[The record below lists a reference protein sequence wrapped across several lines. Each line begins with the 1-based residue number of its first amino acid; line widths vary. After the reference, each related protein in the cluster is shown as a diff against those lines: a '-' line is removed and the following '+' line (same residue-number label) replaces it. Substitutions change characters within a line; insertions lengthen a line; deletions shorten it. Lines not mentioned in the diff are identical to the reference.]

1 MSLSANGIPCNAPR
15 CLPAAISAAAAFA
28 CRRARSNVG
37 VMNARVCASY
47 CSTRWMSASSN
58 STGESFRAAIRRAS
72 SVIGRSWSSVVM
84 GALIVLQRPG
94 VVKRA
99 VTASASRLGQPL
111 HRQLADRLAHRGAD
125 LGRVAVVHPV
135 VDTPDGDFLHEVVDA
150 APRAH
155 RAAGGVAGGAELRHR
170 TGAELGGQHGAER
183 G

>member
-1 MSLSANGIPCNAPR
+1 MSLSANGIPCNAPG
-15 CLPAAISAAAAFA
+15 CVPAVISAAAAFA

-37 VMNARVCASY
+37 VMNARVCASWS
-47 CSTRWMSASSN
+47 STRRISVSTS
-58 STGESFRAAIRRAS
+58 STGESLRAAMRPESLAID
-72 SVIGRSWSSVVM
+72 RSWSSVV
-84 GALIVLQRPG
+84 
-94 VVKRA
+94 

-111 HRQLADRLAHRGAD
+111 HRELADRLAHRGAD

-135 VDTPDGDFLHEVVDA
+135 VDAPDGDFLHEVVDA

-170 TGAELGGQHGAER
+170 TGAELGGQDGAER

>member
-15 CLPAAISAAAAFA
+15 CVPAAISVSAAFA
-28 CRRARSNVG
+28 CRRAKSNVG
-37 VMNARVCASY
+37 VMKARVWASWS
-47 CSTRWMSASSN
+47 STRRISVSTN
-58 STGESFRAAIRRAS
+58 STGDNFRPATRRESSTIE
-72 SVIGRSWSSVVM
+72 RSWSSVV
-84 GALIVLQRPG
+84 
-94 VVKRA
+94 

-135 VDTPDGDFLHEVVDA
+135 VDAPDGDFLHEVVDA